1 MEDME
6 KSRLESRA
14 DMAVAELLD
23 IIDPRYA
30 RLDKMKCDEPTATV
44 VLPSNDG
51 DVEMVDEHVI
61 EKVNRAFAMPAEWM
75 GERDAIL
82 DPMVP

>member
-1 MEDME
+1 ME

-23 IIDPRYA
+23 VIEARYA
-30 RLDKMKCDEPTATV
+30 RLDNMECDEPTATV
-44 VLPSNDG
+44 VLLPNDG
-51 DVEMVDEHVI
+51 DVEMVDEQVI

-75 GERDAIL
+75 GDMDAIL